1 MVKRRLS
8 GGFTTEKVILENLIR
23 MDDRGHLWMLRC
35 SSTVQGIVIPL
46 TAFLNDFLIS
56 VGSNFKTSLKCCK
69 DEFGAD
75 TRIYL
80 GKFNTFP
87 IGNPASRSA
96 VDRRVSFYMTS

>member
-35 SSTVQGIVIPL
+35 SSTVQGIVIL
-46 TAFLNDFLIS
+46 TAFLNDLLIS
-56 VGSNFKTSLKCCK
+56 VSSNFKTSLKCCK

-96 VDRRVSFYMTS
+96 VDRKVSFYMSS